1 VVAVAVA
8 GVHRKYQRRM
18 QGRGQGAWK
27 QAGGERDIEGRI
39 IAQFFLICFCAHGL
53 RLERLHGPYIYR
65 PYDSF

>member
-39 IAQFFLICFCAHGL
+39 IGQFLLKIGTITWPL
-53 RLERLHGPYIYR
+53 YL
-65 PYDSF
+65 

>member
-1 VVAVAVA
+1 
-8 GVHRKYQRRM
+8 M

-39 IAQFFLICFCAHGL
+39 IAQFFFAHGL